1 MAEPPGPGL
10 IALDTNVFLSLF
22 RAADA
27 AGEELRR
34 LITAR
39 IEDGWRVA
47 LPVFCLGEFWRAAT
61 REVDPLRAAPE
72 AVRLFL
78 DDWLAGDDMLLLPG
92 DGYWSILADLI
103 ERLAPS
109 SNQIFDCQVLAVS
122 IEHAVDE
129 IWTTDSRFPAD
140 SRLRTVNPLAV

>member
-1 MAEPPGPGL
+1 MAEPPGSGL

-27 AGEELRR
+27 AGDQLQR
-34 LITAR
+34 LITTR
-39 IEDGWRVA
+39 IEAGWRVA

-61 REVDPLRAAPE
+61 REVDPLRADPE
-72 AVRLFL
+72 TVRRFL
-78 DDWLAGDDMLLLPG
+78 DDWLADTEMLLLPG
-92 DGYWSILADLI
+92 NDYWPILADLI
-103 ERLAPS
+103 ERLIPS

-122 IEHAVDE
+122 IEHAVGE

-140 SRLRTVNPLAV
+140 RRLRIVNPLAV